1 MNLNLFGGLFK
12 KKENS
17 VLGIDIGSSSIK
29 VVQISK
35 KGNQAVLDTYGE
47 LSLGPY
53 GEVSVGR
60 SVRLSPEKIAQA
72 LTALITEE
80 EVGIKAK
87 IAGVAVPFES
97 SLMTTF
103 TVPDIASKELDSVIP
118 LEARKYIPVPMSEV
132 TIDWSIIPSYK
143 ETEEPIIIED
153 KNKPKPKVE
162 KELEVL
168 LVAIHNDILN
178 AYQKIATATKL
189 DVRFFEIEIFST
201 LRAIAE
207 NESAPVMI
215 IDMGATNTKVYILE
229 RGAVRASHTINFG
242 AQDITQSVATSLNIP
257 FDQAEVLKRDIGL
270 GQTTNGTDI
279 AQIAEVP
286 LGRIFAQANRVLF
299 NFVKRYNRPIKKVL
313 LVGGGS
319 AIKDID
325 AYATNTLKTETV
337 MANPF
342 NKLETPAFI
351 DDVLA
356 KTGPEFVVAVGLA
369 LRALRE
375 IS

>member
-1 MNLNLFGGLFK
+1 MKLNLFGGLLK

-35 KGNQAVLDTYGE
+35 KGSQAVLDTYGE

-60 SVRLSPEKIAQA
+60 SVRLSPEKIAEA

-87 IAGVAVPFES
+87 VAGLAVPFES

-103 TVPDIASKELDSVIP
+103 TVPDIASKELESVIP
-118 LEARKYIPVPMSEV
+118 LEARKFIPVPMSEV

-143 ETEEPIIIED
+143 ETEEIEIDD
-153 KNKPKPKVE
+153 KNKPKPKIE
-162 KELEVL
+162 KEIEVL

-178 AYQKIATATKL
+178 AYQKIALATKL

-207 NESAPVMI
+207 NESEPVMI

-229 RGAVRASHTINFG
+229 RGVVRASHTINFG
-242 AQDITQSVATSLNIP
+242 AQDITQAVATSLNIP

-270 GQTTNGTDI
+270 GSTTNGTDI

-299 NFVKRYNRPIKKVL
+299 NFVKRYNRPLKKVL

-351 DDVLA
+351 DEVLA

>member
-1 MNLNLFGGLFK
+1 MKLNFFGELFK
-12 KKENS
+12 KKEDS

-53 GEVSVGR
+53 GQVSVGR
-60 SVRLSPEKIAQA
+60 SVRLSPEKIAEA

-80 EVGIKAK
+80 EVDIKAR
-87 IAGVAVPFES
+87 IAGMAVPFES

-103 TVPDIASKELDSVIP
+103 TVPSVSAKELDSVIP

-143 ETEEPIIIED
+143 ETEEPNLGGD
-153 KNKPKPKVE
+153 TNMKPRMNTDI
-162 KELEVL
+162 EVL
-168 LVAIHNDILN
+168 LVAIHNDILK
-178 AYQKIATATKL
+178 AYQQIALATKL
-189 DVRFFEIEIFST
+189 DVQFFEIEIFST
-201 LRAIAE
+201 LRAIVE
-207 NESAPVMI
+207 NETVPVMI

-229 RGAVRASHTINFG
+229 RGVVRASHTINFG
-242 AQDITQSVATSLNIP
+242 AQDITQSIATSLNID
-257 FDQAEVLKRDIGL
+257 FEQAEILKRDVGL
-270 GQTTNGTDI
+270 GQTTHGADI
-279 AQIAEVP
+279 AQLAEVP
-286 LGRIFAQANRVLF
+286 LGRIFTQANRVLF
-299 NFVKRYNRPIKKVL
+299 NFVKRYNRPINQVL

-319 AIKDID
+319 AIKGID
-325 AYATNTLKTETV
+325 VYATNILKTETK

-342 NKLETPAFI
+342 NKLQTPAFI